1 MSVRLDVT
9 VLGAITG
16 MAVGALAVGLVLI
29 YRASRVINLAHA
41 ELGAVAAA
49 VTAAL
54 VRDSHVPYG
63 LAVVISVAG
72 AGLVGALE
80 ERLIMR
86 RLRDAPPT
94 VALIATLGLTELL
107 LAGSILVI
115 DGIGHRGGGYP
126 APFSAHVTVAGVTLG
141 APQLMVLV
149 VVPVLS
155 LLLAGFLRYTN
166 VGIAVRA
173 ASENRDAARL
183 AGVPVDRIA
192 TIVWS
197 LAGVLTGIV
206 TLMLLAGQP
215 IVGTEAVGPEVLFE
229 ALAGCVLAR
238 FVSIPKALAGG
249 VAIGVVDQVV
259 FNNWPSGGVRDLV
272 LFVVV
277 VAALLLM
284 RPGGLVGEDG
294 VVTWRGLRPQ
304 PRPTSFG
311 PVVAFVAFVVAALS
325 SLLVT
330 NARTLTFT
338 EIVAYAV
345 LALSTSLVVGVA
357 GQVSLGQVAFFGL
370 GAAVSYQL
378 SVSAGVPVGMAFVGA
393 GVVAGLA
400 SVA

>member
-229 ALAGCVLAR
+229 ALAACVLAR

-259 FNNWPSGGVRDLV
+259 FNNWPSGVRDLV
-272 LFVVV
+272 LFLVVV
-277 VAALLLM
+277 GALLLVG
-284 RPGGLVGEDG
+284 PGERVREDG
-294 VVTWRGLRPQ
+294 VVTWRGFRPQ
-304 PRPTSFG
+304 PRASFLG
-311 PVVAFVAFVVAALS
+311 PVIAFVAFVVAALG

-330 NARTLTFT
+330 NASTLTFT
-338 EIVAYAV
+338 EIVSYAV
-345 LALSTSLVVGVA
+345 
-357 GQVSLGQVAFFGL
+357 
-370 GAAVSYQL
+370 
-378 SVSAGVPVGMAFVGA
+378 
-393 GVVAGLA
+393 
-400 SVA
+400 